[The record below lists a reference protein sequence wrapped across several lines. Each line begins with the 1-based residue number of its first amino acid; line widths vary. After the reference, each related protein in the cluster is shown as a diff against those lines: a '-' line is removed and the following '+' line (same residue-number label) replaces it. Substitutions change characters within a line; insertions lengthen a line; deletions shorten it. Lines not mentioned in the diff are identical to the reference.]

1 MWNKTLVSTWRAT
14 HDPEGPRCS
23 RGGGGC
29 AEPCYQSGKEPLS
42 PWREM
47 DDPHNPP
54 AHRGLTLACRLGAL
68 TWSNTDTTRPRG
80 GKWVLAGHMISACM
94 HICILKAHVTRRYWF
109 WHTTSMN
116 SITCTDTQAYIS
128 SWSALFLTC
137 EQLWFLVGPTRS
149 ALHCF
154 PKHFPH
160 CRMLV
165 FGPSPCV
172 QRYTFPC
179 GCEWNVHA
187 GVGQYDKLNA
197 LFFHPS

>member
-1 MWNKTLVSTWRAT
+1 MWNKTLVSTWGAT

-23 RGGGGC
+23 QGGGGC

-47 DDPHNPP
+47 DDPHTPP
-54 AHRGLTLACRLGAL
+54 AHRGLTLARRLGAL
-68 TWSNTDTTRPRG
+68 TWSNPDTTQPRSG
-80 GKWVLAGHMISACM
+80 QVGISRTYDKCM
-94 HICILKAHVTRRYWF
+94 HAYLYSQSARDKMVLV

-116 SITCTDTQAYIS
+116 SITCTDKQAYIS

-137 EQLWFLVGPTRS
+137 EQLRFLVGPTRS

-160 CRMLV
+160 CRAPV
-165 FGPSPCV
+165 FRPSPCV
-172 QRYTFPC
+172 QRYTFPY
-179 GCEWNVHA
+179 GCEWQMFTLV
-187 GVGQYDKLNA
+187 
-197 LFFHPS
+197 